1 MTELDWS
8 NPATIP
14 TTEYVKRRPS
24 PGETPDPRYIQS
36 NLFTLAQIGGV
47 YELLA
52 LEVERNH
59 LSILEPWR
67 LDSGACSVVDYLQY
81 NDRHRREH

>member
-14 TTEYVKRRPS
+14 TTQYAKSRPS
-24 PGETPDPRYIQS
+24 PGETPDPRFIQT

-52 LEVERNH
+52 LEVERAH

-67 LDSGACSVVDYLQY
+67 LDSGACSVLDYLQY
-81 NDRHRREH
+81 NYRQSRKH